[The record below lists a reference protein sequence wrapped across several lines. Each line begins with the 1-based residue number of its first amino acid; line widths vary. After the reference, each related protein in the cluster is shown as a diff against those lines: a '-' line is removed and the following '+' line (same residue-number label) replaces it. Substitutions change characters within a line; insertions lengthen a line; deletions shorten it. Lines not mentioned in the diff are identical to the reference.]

1 MAILIGRNESAELA
15 VLAAHSLCDWY
26 LDALALPG
34 RRAPENPAGEV
45 KP

>member
-1 MAILIGRNESAELA
+1 MAIAIGRDEGAKQAEFL
-15 VLAAHSLCDWY
+15 AHSLPDWY
-26 LDALALPG
+26 LDALAVPG